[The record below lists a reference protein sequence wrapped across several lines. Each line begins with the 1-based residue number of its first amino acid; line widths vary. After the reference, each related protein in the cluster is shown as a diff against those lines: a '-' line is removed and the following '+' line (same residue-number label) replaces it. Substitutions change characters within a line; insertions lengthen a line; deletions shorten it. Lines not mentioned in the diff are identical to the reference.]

1 MFAVAA
7 GQVNGGLVK
16 FFHGV
21 QVAIMLMLMTNIVQF
36 AYHSCLRMRE
46 ARGHWYRFKPV
57 YYIILAT
64 PMVLLQPTCMLV
76 IGSWICDGKFSADQL
91 SGEQCDARGQP
102 AGCLQGTYDQYG
114 RFSDQSSV
122 SFVASTS
129 FVDGCSDDMQN
140 FFFDGGA
147 NSNALWPNTT
157 TGWCIQIF
165 GTYLGFIVMF
175 VGVCQATQ
183 LHVKIVNKW
192 HKIRGT
198 GSPAP
203 IVSQE
208 TN

>member
-36 AYHSCLRMRE
+36 AYHSCKRMR
-46 ARGHWYRFKPV
+46 RGVGHWYMFKPV

-76 IGSWICDGKFSADQL
+76 IGSWICDGAFSADQL
-91 SGEQCDARGQP
+91 SDVMCDSDGKPPTGA
-102 AGCLQGTYDQYG
+102 ATCVVGTYDSNG
-114 RFSDQSSV
+114 HFSDQDAV
-122 SFVASTS
+122 QFTKSTN
-129 FVDGCSDDMQN
+129 FVDGCSDGMKN

-147 NSNALWPNTT
+147 NSNALWPDTA
-157 TGWCIQIF
+157 TGWCIQVF

-192 HKIRGT
+192 HQIRGNT
-198 GSPAP
+198 A
-203 IVSQE
+203 
-208 TN
+208 